1 MIYPDSTP
9 AVWQAVLGT
18 PWGHK
23 CMDTALAAFGEVTVS
38 GDRDL
43 ENSRTGSSNTTPGAG
58 IQKGQGEFSGELVL
72 LIPFPTYRQTRKWSW
87 DRNSDLPKL
96 MSACQGPHQ
105 S

>member
-23 CMDTALAAFGEVTVS
+23 CMDTVLAAFGEVTVS

-43 ENSRTGSSNTTPGAG
+43 ENSNTTPGAG
-58 IQKGQGEFSGELVL
+58 IQKGQGEFPGGRWC
-72 LIPFPTYRQTRKWSW
+72 F
-87 DRNSDLPKL
+87 
-96 MSACQGPHQ
+96 
-105 S
+105 

>member
-18 PWGHK
+18 PWGPK
-23 CMDTALAAFGEVTVS
+23 CMDTVLAAFGEVTVS

-43 ENSRTGSSNTTPGAG
+43 ENNRTGSSNTTPGAG

-72 LIPFPTYRQTRKWSW
+72 LIPFPTYRLGSGAGTGIVISP
-87 DRNSDLPKL
+87 S
-96 MSACQGPHQ
+96 
-105 S
+105 